1 LAQVELKLLRRSSNL
16 TCLLR
21 NCVYRVS
28 RPGVFDACMALPSS
42 QIPLGIRS
50 SSGSGVS
57 SNAAEKKTDEP
68 TVASGSNPGVPEH
81 RRPTA
86 QQPTAELS
94 LSQSRSAVFA
104 VHASTTSSS
113 GSGSLGTCGTGVSRR
128 MPRGFERRP
137 HSTMAMAAVAAVV
150 DEPRDGALSPFSR
163 KAAWL
168 LGGLMLVLVG
178 ARWGTEVGTSRRIE
192 ELEARLKRLEA
203 QQSEWR
209 RRAEREAQCISSVH
223 RNGSGWQFL
232 HADGSEAGFIEV
244 DVRNTTPLDAESVAA
259 RRATEAAQ
267 CVVNITVAEKTG
279 ALQVRRLSGE
289 IADVPLRQ
297 SDAAEPVK
305 LASELMRIPAQTLR
319 PKSEAKMT
327 YPELTCNGLASA
339 GWLEVKSATFQQFG
353 TWRAGTELRDIAQLQ
368 VLVDSAVK
376 RLSAKSDAGECGM
389 GRLCMSLLAVLAGST
404 GGVLLG
410 AHAIHSPLLTVLL
423 DVPWRLLM
431 SSGWPIFGML
441 AQLHLRARERQT
453 APSNGA
459 AADYFRDLGAS
470 LERREAMQS
479 GDTGVGLERHEAAR
493 LAYLGAAFLRS
504 DEGRAHASAYVI
516 PGLCALGS
524 QLLSPEVG
532 TPNMPVDNAL
542 QQVQGFFRQAVQ
554 SIEDLQGT
562 LDSAWPLYSVLHL
575 ASLHVGSL

>member
-1 LAQVELKLLRRSSNL
+1 
-16 TCLLR
+16 
-21 NCVYRVS
+21 
-28 RPGVFDACMALPSS
+28 
-42 QIPLGIRS
+42 
-50 SSGSGVS
+50 
-57 SNAAEKKTDEP
+57 
-68 TVASGSNPGVPEH
+68 
-81 RRPTA
+81 
-86 QQPTAELS
+86 
-94 LSQSRSAVFA
+94 
-104 VHASTTSSS
+104 
-113 GSGSLGTCGTGVSRR
+113 
-128 MPRGFERRP
+128 
-137 HSTMAMAAVAAVV
+137 MAMAAVAAVV
-150 DEPRDGALSPFSR
+150 DEPRDGTLSPFSR

-192 ELEARLKRLEA
+192 ELETRLKRLEA
-203 QQSEWR
+203 QQGEWR

-244 DVRNTTPLDAESVAA
+244 DVRNSTALDAESVAA

-267 CVVNITVAEKTG
+267 CVVNITVAESTG

-289 IADVPLRQ
+289 IADVPMRP
-297 SDAAEPVK
+297 SDVSSQPVK

-319 PKSEAKMT
+319 PKTEARMT
-327 YPELTCNGLASA
+327 YPELTCNSVGSA
-339 GWLEVKSATFQQFG
+339 GWLEVKSATVEQFG
-353 TWRAGTELRDIAQLQ
+353 SWRAGTELRDIAQLQ

-376 RLSAKSDAGECGM
+376 RLSATRDAGECGM
-389 GRLCMSLLAVLAGST
+389 GRLCMSLLAILAGST

-441 AQLHLRARERQT
+441 AQLHLRARQRQT
-453 APSNGA
+453 IPTVGA
-459 AADYFRDLGAS
+459 AAEYFRDLGTS
-470 LERREAMQS
+470 LERREAAQF
-479 GDTGVGLERHEAAR
+479 DETGSSLERHEAAR

-504 DEGRAHASAYVI
+504 DEGRAHATAYVI

-532 TPNMPVDNAL
+532 TPNMPVDSAL

-575 ASLHVGSL
+575 ATHHLGSI